1 MANSV
6 THGIT
11 KIFGGLCF
19 FLIVVSAPSAVQL
32 AASGW
37 PQFRGNPRLTGIG
50 SEVPANL
57 SLKWTYEGGES
68 FESSPVI
75 ADSVVYAGA
84 GNGDLLAID
93 LETGK
98 LRWKYSTGSLI
109 GESSPAVGGGLVY
122 IGDLS
127 GVVHAVNGKDG
138 SRAWTFKTG
147 SEVKSSPGIAGE
159 RLLIGSYDTHL
170 YALDRRTGKLAWKLK
185 TDGQVHAT
193 PSVVDGIIYF
203 GGCDERFRAVRAADG
218 AVLFQVPLDANTGSS
233 AVVEGTRAYLG
244 TFANEVVA
252 IDLVAKK
259 IAWRY
264 KDPNREFPYYSSPAV
279 AAGRVFIGGRDKAIH
294 AIAVAS
300 GKLEWT
306 VLTRAPV
313 AS

>member
-1 MANSV
+1 MGSNGNTGPRLHHEAHKV
-6 THGIT
+6 TKT
-11 KIFGGLCF
+11 TRFALCLCVLVAF
-19 FLIVVSAPSAVQL
+19 VVQPSARQVSS
-32 AASGW
+32 ATW
-37 PQFRGNPRLTGIG
+37 PQFRGNPRLTGVAT
-50 SEVPANL
+50 ELPATL

-68 FESSPVI
+68 FESSPAIV
-75 ADSVVYAGA
+75 DGVVYAGA

-98 LRWKYSTGSLI
+98 LRWKYSTGSPI

-147 SEVKSSPGIAGE
+147 SEVKSSPVIAGE

-193 PSVVDGIIYF
+193 PAVVNGILYF
-203 GGCDERFRAVRAADG
+203 GGCDEQFRAGRLADG
-218 AVLFQVPLDANTGSS
+218 MVLFQVPLGSNTGSS

-244 TFANEVVA
+244 TFNNEVVA
-252 IDLVAKK
+252 IDLTAKK
-259 IAWRY
+259 IVWRY
-264 KDPNREFPYYSSPAV
+264 RNPDREFPYY
-279 AAGRVFIGGRDKAIH
+279 
-294 AIAVAS
+294 
-300 GKLEWT
+300 
-306 VLTRAPV
+306 
-313 AS
+313 

>member
-19 FLIVVSAPSAVQL
+19 FLIFVSAPSAVQP

-50 SEVPANL
+50 SEVPATL

-98 LRWKYSTGSLI
+98 LRWKYSTGNLI
-109 GESSPAVGGGLVY
+109 GESSPAVSAGLVY
-122 IGDLS
+122 IGDLG
-127 GVVHAVNGKDG
+127 GVVHAVHASDG

-147 SEVKSSPGIAGE
+147 SEVKSSPVIAGE
-159 RLLIGSYDTHL
+159 PVLIGSDHTHPD
-170 YALDRRTGKLAWKLK
+170 ALHLPPRKLA
-185 TDGQVHAT
+185 
-193 PSVVDGIIYF
+193 
-203 GGCDERFRAVRAADG
+203 
-218 AVLFQVPLDANTGSS
+218 
-233 AVVEGTRAYLG
+233 
-244 TFANEVVA
+244 
-252 IDLVAKK
+252 
-259 IAWRY
+259 
-264 KDPNREFPYYSSPAV
+264 RE
-279 AAGRVFIGGRDKAIH
+279 
-294 AIAVAS
+294 
-300 GKLEWT
+300 L
-306 VLTRAPV
+306 
-313 AS
+313 

>member
-1 MANSV
+1 MANCV
-6 THGIT
+6 THGIA

-32 AASGW
+32 AARGW

-109 GESSPAVGGGLVY
+109 GESSPAVSAGLVY
-122 IGDLS
+122 IGDLA
-127 GVVHAVNGKDG
+127 GVVHAVHANDG

-147 SEVKSSPGIAGE
+147 SEVKSSPVIAGE
-159 RLLIGSYDTHL
+159 RVLIGSYDTHL
-170 YALDRRTGKLAWKLK
+170 YALDRHTGKLAWKLK

-203 GGCDERFRAVRAADG
+203 GGCDERFRPVRAADG
-218 AVLFQVPLDANTGSS
+218 AVLFQVPPDPHNRSS
-233 AVVEGTRAYLG
+233 ALVEGNPAPLG
-244 TFANEVVA
+244 S
-252 IDLVAKK
+252 L
-259 IAWRY
+259 
-264 KDPNREFPYYSSPAV
+264 P
-279 AAGRVFIGGRDKAIH
+279 H
-294 AIAVAS
+294 
-300 GKLEWT
+300 
-306 VLTRAPV
+306 
-313 AS
+313 